1 MYVFSGF
8 KTSRDVEIISELFR
22 LILWKKKTDSAKL
35 TAKPPALKFL
45 PPTDEALELN
55 IYRGHHQAILWDKC
69 VLGGKLPSI
78 DPELVS
84 IYFALK

>member
-1 MYVFSGF
+1 M
-8 KTSRDVEIISELFR
+8 
-22 LILWKKKTDSAKL
+22 WKKKTDSAKL

-55 IYRGHHQAILWDKC
+55 ICRVHHQGILWDKC
-69 VLGGKLPSI
+69 VLGGKLPPV

-84 IYFALK
+84 SYSVLN